1 MRKEG
6 GKVILVAIAG
16 AASTIAQVLLW
27 ISGPIL
33 AEPDFRAQDLE
44 VVHTDHG
51 TAARN
56 APPFLLILSKKEM
69 LVC

>member
-6 GKVILVAIAG
+6 GKVILVTIAG

-27 ISGPIL
+27 IFGPIL
-33 AEPDFRAQDLE
+33 AEPGFRAQDLE

-51 TAARN
+51 KAAH
-56 APPFLLILSKKEM
+56 
-69 LVC
+69 